1 MEAEMNRG
9 RGNNF
14 DLLFDVF
21 IRENEGFQTAV
32 LEYLNKQG
40 PK

>member
-1 MEAEMNRG
+1 MEAEMNPA

-14 DLLFDVF
+14 DLVFDVF
-21 IRENEGFQTAV
+21 IRENEDLQTAV
-32 LEYLNKQG
+32 LEYLNRQG

>member
-1 MEAEMNRG
+1 MEAEMNPA

-14 DLLFDVF
+14 DLVFDVF
-21 IRENEGFQTAV
+21 IRENEDLQTAV
-32 LEYLNKQG
+32 LEYLRKQV

>member
-1 MEAEMNRG
+1 MEAEMNRE

-14 DLLFDVF
+14 DLVFDVF
-21 IRENEGFQTAV
+21 IRENDGLQTAV
-32 LEYLNKQG
+32 LEYLNRQG

>member
-1 MEAEMNRG
+1 MNPA

-14 DLLFDVF
+14 DLVFDVF
-21 IRENEGFQTAV
+21 IRENEDLQTAV
-32 LEYLNKQG
+32 LEYLRKQV

>member
-14 DLLFDVF
+14 DPVFDLF
-21 IRENEGFQTAV
+21 IRENEGLRTPV
-32 LEYLNKQG
+32 L
-40 PK
+40 

>member
-1 MEAEMNRG
+1 MEAEMNPG

-14 DLLFDVF
+14 DLVFDVF
-21 IRENEGFQTAV
+21 IRENEDLQTAV
-32 LEYLNKQG
+32 LEYLRKRV

>member
-1 MEAEMNRG
+1 MEAEMNRE

-14 DLLFDVF
+14 DPVFDVF
-21 IRENEGFQTAV
+21 IRENDGLQTAV
-32 LEYLNKQG
+32 LEYLNRQG